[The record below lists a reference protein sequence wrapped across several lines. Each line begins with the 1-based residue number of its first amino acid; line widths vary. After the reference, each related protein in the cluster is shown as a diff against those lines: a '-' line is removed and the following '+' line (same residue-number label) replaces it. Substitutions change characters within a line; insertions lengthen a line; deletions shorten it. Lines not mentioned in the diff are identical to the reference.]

1 MTFECRLLLMLSLS
15 SACGRS
21 PENPSVEAIA
31 AAGDSATPMAAIH
44 GTGRVVGT
52 EMRRVDFHIDDGIIL
67 HIDRLRG
74 ALVPTVAG
82 DIATF
87 DVPSSFTL
95 ELHSATIAIDTV
107 SLGVL
112 LNRHVFGYPGSPLR
126 NLKVGI
132 KGNELVQ
139 RGTLHKGVNLPFRVQ
154 AQVSLTPDG
163 KIRLHP
169 TSVRVTGVGMGR
181 VMRLFGMHLHSLVTL
196 RPGHGA
202 AIDGDDFILD
212 PTEILP
218 APRIRGRLTRIAIDG
233 GRLVQTFG
241 AWSAKGTSASF
252 ADSAHFPNYMYFRGG
267 LLRFGKLTMA
277 DADLV
282 IVDESPKSPFDF
294 SLKDYNA
301 QLVAG
306 YSRSTTAL
314 GLVVHMPDLASL
326 RGGRKATPALASKRA
341 RAP

>member
-1 MTFECRLLLMLSLS
+1 MTFACRLLLMVSLS
-15 SACGRS
+15 SACGGAPES
-21 PENPSVEAIA
+21 PPATTGSAESEEA
-31 AAGDSATPMAAIH
+31 STPAAIRD
-44 GTGRVVGT
+44 TGRVVGT
-52 EMRRVDFHIDDGIIL
+52 AMRRVDFHVDDGIVLGIERL
-67 HIDRLRG
+67 HG
-74 ALVPTVAG
+74 ALVPTAADG
-82 DIATF
+82 IATF
-87 DVPSSFTL
+87 DLPTSFAL
-95 ELHSATIAIDTV
+95 ELQSATIAIDTL

-132 KGNELVQ
+132 NGDELVQ
-139 RGTLHKGVNLPFRVQ
+139 RGTLHKGINLPFRVQ
-154 AQVSLTPDG
+154 AQLSLTPDG

-181 VMRLFGMHLHSLVTL
+181 VMRFFNLHLRSLVKL

-218 APRIRGRLTRIAIDG
+218 APRIRGRLTRIGIDR

-241 AWSAKGTSASF
+241 GARGKTTSVAF
-252 ADSAHFPNYMYFRGG
+252 ADSTRFPNYMYFRGG

-282 IVDESPKSPFDF
+282 IVDAAPKSAFDF
-294 SLKDYNA
+294 SLKEYNR

-306 YSRSTTAL
+306 YSRSRPSL
-314 GLVVHMPDLASL
+314 GLVVHMPDLSSL
-326 RGGRKATPALASKRA
+326 HNR
-341 RAP
+341 